1 MTLLISKPGALG
13 IAREGWPRDTRQVA
27 KRVWQT
33 TLTAQHTIVSVR
45 NITVPRRLTGYLR
58 T

>member
-1 MTLLISKPGALG
+1 MTLCS
-13 IAREGWPRDTRQVA
+13 REGWPRDTCQVA

-45 NITVPRRLTGYLR
+45 NITVPRRLIG
-58 T
+58 